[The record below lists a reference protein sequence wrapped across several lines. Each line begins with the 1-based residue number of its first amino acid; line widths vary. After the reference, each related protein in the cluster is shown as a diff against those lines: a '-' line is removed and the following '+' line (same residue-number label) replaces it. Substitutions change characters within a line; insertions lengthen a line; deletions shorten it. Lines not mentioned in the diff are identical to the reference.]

1 MAVSR
6 FGVSLEKEL
15 LDALDQYV
23 EENHFA
29 NRSQAIR
36 QLINRNIA
44 EKKWQ
49 CDKTVAGSVTLV
61 YATSRHDIQNQISDF
76 LQTYTTE
83 VLSSQRFLLND
94 SQTMEIIAIK
104 GIAHRLTE
112 LADRLITIK
121 GMQHG
126 KLSMSRAD

>member
-23 EENHFA
+23 EENRFA

-44 EKKWQ
+44 ERKWQ
-49 CDKTVAGSVTLV
+49 CDNTVAGSVTLV

-121 GMQHG
+121 GMRHG

>member
-49 CDKTVAGSVTLV
+49 CDNTVAGSVTLV

-94 SQTMEIIAIK
+94 SQTMEIIASK

>member
-1 MAVSR
+1 MTVSR

-49 CDKTVAGSVTLV
+49 CDNTVAGSVTLV

-126 KLSMSRAD
+126 KLSMSRAN

>member
-49 CDKTVAGSVTLV
+49 CDNTVAGSVTLV
-61 YATSRHDIQNQISDF
+61 YATYRHDIQNQISDF

>member
-49 CDKTVAGSVTLV
+49 CDNTVAGSVTLV